1 MSSSHH
7 QSTRFNT
14 QMINKKLKTIN
25 VYIKSTDV
33 FSEQKC
39 NNKKNL
45 KSPETGL
52 PKKNFSPNPF
62 FFFALLYLILVV
74 GHYVMYCVLKGFLQG
89 FLALL

>member
-14 QMINKKLKTIN
+14 QMINKKLITIN

-39 NNKKNL
+39 KEIF
-45 KSPETGL
+45 KSAETGL
-52 PKKNFSPNPF
+52 PNKFFPPNPL

-74 GHYVMYCVLKGFLQG
+74 GHYAMYCVLKGFLQG
-89 FLALL
+89 FMALL